1 MIDICTTAT
10 IRPDILNRTLE
21 SFKKNLICD
30 YPARMIV
37 NIDPVGEH
45 RNAQEVVDVCRR
57 YFPAPVIRF
66 ADKPSFPKAFLWCWR
81 NVISPYVLQLEDDW
95 ELLEPVSLAQMI
107 ATLDRQK
114 NLAMLRLSA
123 FRSGVHNAKHWNKFL
138 DWNGR
143 FFEVQEQDRRR
154 IGFCGHPALIKREWI
169 EQVLPLMNTVK
180 NPEKQLQFPE
190 YNSNDLLITVLGW
203 RYGVYQQQQKP
214 AQIKDIGRDWIA
226 GSGWKKK
233 GNRAY
238 FTEWE
243 RTE

>member
-21 SFKKNLICD
+21 SFKRNLIGD
-30 YPARMIV
+30 YPCRMII

-45 RNAQEVVDVCRR
+45 QNAQEVVDVCKK
-57 YFPAPVIRF
+57 YFNVPVIRF
-66 ADKPSFPKAFLWCWR
+66 ADKPSFPYAFLWCWQ
-81 NVISPYVLQLEDDW
+81 NAFSEYVLHLEDDW
-95 ELLEPVSLAQMI
+95 ELLEPIWLQDMI
-107 ATLDRQK
+107 NELGRSK

-143 FFEVQEQDRRR
+143 FFEVKEQDRRR

-169 EQVLPLMNTVK
+169 QSVLPLMNTVK

-190 YNSNDLLITVLGW
+190 HNSQELLLEVLQW
-203 RYGVYQQQQKP
+203 RYGVYQKQEKP
-214 AQIKDIGRDWIA
+214 PQIKDIGRDWIA

-238 FTEWE
+238 FTEWCRDE
-243 RTE
+243 